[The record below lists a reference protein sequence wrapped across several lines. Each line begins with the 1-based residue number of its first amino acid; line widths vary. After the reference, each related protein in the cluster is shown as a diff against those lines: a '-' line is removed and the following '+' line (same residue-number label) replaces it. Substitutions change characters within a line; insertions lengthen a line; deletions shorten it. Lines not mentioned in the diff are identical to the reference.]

1 MMGAKAFLQLI
12 RDPATSDL
20 ASPGRLEQLPARWS
34 GVRGAA
40 LALADARGEYSWRD
54 LEHGRKQ
61 LAELL
66 LTLGVRSGDRV
77 MVVAEN
83 CATLVA
89 VLFAVTSVGAWV
101 VNVNARLSPREIDAI
116 RAHCIPRRVLYLGD
130 DSADARHH
138 AERVQATRLSLG
150 RWGTI
155 SVTALDERS
164 APEPVSGQ
172 GAKDVAALLYTTGT
186 TGEPK
191 AVMLTHANLLFIAR
205 VSGELRRLAP
215 DDRVYGLLP
224 LSHVYGLASVCLGTL
239 RAGASLHLQP
249 RFSPA
254 SMAEFLAARSI
265 TVCQGVPAMYAKLVE
280 HLKARG
286 EKLKAPALRSIY
298 AGGSPLTPALKREVE
313 TCFGLTLH
321 NGYGLTE
328 ASPTLT
334 QTRQDEPRTDCS
346 VGRVVPGVELRIVD
360 AGGRDVE
367 PGTPGELWARGPNIM
382 KGYYRDPAA
391 TAQCLRPG
399 GWLATG
405 DIGRQA
411 ADGAYFIEGRLKELI
426 IRSGFNVNPVEVE
439 SVLNSHPDVTQS
451 AVVGRKKEGDEEVVA
466 FVELT
471 AGARTTPEALLD
483 YAAGMLAPY
492 KRPCE
497 IITMGALP
505 TAANGK
511 VLKSRLAQIAR
522 GREA

>member
-1 MMGAKAFLQLI
+1 MI
-12 RDPATSDL
+12 RDPASADL
-20 ASPGRLEQLPARWS
+20 ASPGRLEQLPARWAT
-34 GVRGAA
+34 VRGSAVA
-40 LALADARGEYSWRD
+40 VADARGEWTWRE

-66 LTLGVRSGDRV
+66 LTLGVRAGDRV
-77 MVVAEN
+77 MVVGEN

-101 VNVNARLSPREIDAI
+101 VNVNARLSPREVDAV

-155 SVTALDERS
+155 AVTALDERC
-164 APEPVSGQ
+164 APEPVTGQ
-172 GAKDVAALLYTTGT
+172 ANQDVAALLYTTGT

-191 AVMLTHANLLFIAR
+191 GVMLTHANLLFIAR
-205 VSGELRRLAP
+205 LSAELRRITTE
-215 DDRVYGLLP
+215 DRVYGLLP
-224 LSHVYGLASVCLGTL
+224 ISHVYGLASVCLGTL

-249 RFSPA
+249 RFNPA
-254 SMAEFLAARSI
+254 SMLEFASSHAL
-265 TVCQGVPAMYAKLVE
+265 TVCQGVPAMYAKLLDN
-280 HLKARG
+280 LKARG
-286 EKLKAPALRSIY
+286 EKPQLPSLRFLY
-298 AGGSPLTPALKREVE
+298 AGGSPLPPALKRDVE
-313 TCFGLTLH
+313 AAFGLTLH

-334 QTRQDEPRTDCS
+334 QTRHNEPRTDTS
-346 VGRVVPGVELRIVD
+346 VGRALPGVELRIVD
-360 AGGRDVE
+360 EEGRDVE

-382 KGYYRDPAA
+382 KGYYRDAKA
-391 TAQCLRPG
+391 TAETLRPG

-405 DIGRQA
+405 DIARQGP
-411 ADGAYFIEGRLKELI
+411 DGAYFIEGRLKELI

-439 SVLNSHPDVTQS
+439 TVLNSHPDVTQS
-451 AVVGRKKEGDEEVVA
+451 AVVGRKKDGDEEVVA
-466 FVELT
+466 FVELV
-471 AGARTTPEALLD
+471 AGARTTPEALLS
-483 YAAGMLAPY
+483 YAAGQLAPY

-511 VLKSRLAQIAR
+511 VLKNRLRQIAR

>member
-1 MMGAKAFLQLI
+1 MI
-12 RDPATSDL
+12 RDPASTDL
-20 ASPGRLEQLPARWS
+20 ASPGRLEQLPARWATL
-34 GVRGAA
+34 RGSAVA
-40 LALADARGEYSWRD
+40 VADARGEWTWRE

-66 LTLGVRSGDRV
+66 LTLGVRAGDRV
-77 MVVAEN
+77 MVVGEN

-101 VNVNARLSPREIDAI
+101 VNVNARLSPREVDAV
-116 RAHCIPRRVLYLGD
+116 RSHCMPRRVLYLGD

-155 SVTALDERS
+155 AVTALDERC
-164 APEPVSGQ
+164 APEPVTGQ
-172 GAKDVAALLYTTGT
+172 ANQDVAALLYTTGT

-191 AVMLTHANLLFIAR
+191 GVMLTHANLLFIAR
-205 VSGELRRLAP
+205 LSAELRRITTE
-215 DDRVYGLLP
+215 DRVYGLLP
-224 LSHVYGLASVCLGTL
+224 ISHVYGLASVCLGTL
-239 RAGASLHLQP
+239 RAGASLHLQS
-249 RFSPA
+249 RFNPA
-254 SMAEFLAARSI
+254 SMLEFASSHAL
-265 TVCQGVPAMYAKLVE
+265 TVFQGVPAMYAKLLDN
-280 HLKARG
+280 LKARG
-286 EKLKAPALRSIY
+286 EKPQLPSLRFLY
-298 AGGSPLTPALKREVE
+298 AGCSPLPPALKRDVE
-313 TCFGLTLH
+313 AAFGLTLH

-334 QTRQDEPRTDCS
+334 QTRHNEPRTDTS
-346 VGRVVPGVELRIVD
+346 VGRALPGVELRIVD
-360 AGGRDVE
+360 EEGRDVE

-382 KGYYRDPAA
+382 KGYYRDAKA
-391 TAQCLRPG
+391 TAETLRPG

-405 DIGRQA
+405 DIARQGP
-411 ADGAYFIEGRLKELI
+411 DGAYFIEGRLKELI

-439 SVLNSHPDVTQS
+439 TVLNSHPDVTQS

-466 FVELT
+466 FVELV
-471 AGARTTPEALLD
+471 AGARTTPEALLS
-483 YAAGMLAPY
+483 YAAGQLAPY

-511 VLKSRLAQIAR
+511 VLKNRLQQIAR

>member
-1 MMGAKAFLQLI
+1 MMGATAFLRMI
-12 RDPATSDL
+12 RDPATTDL
-20 ASPGRLEQLPARWS
+20 ASPGRLEQIPARWAS
-34 GVRGAA
+34 VRGSA
-40 LALADARGEYSWRD
+40 LALSDSRSEWTWRE

-66 LTLGVRSGDRV
+66 LTLGVRAGDRV

-89 VLFAVTSVGAWV
+89 VLFAISSVGAWV

-116 RAHCIPRRVLYLGD
+116 RAHCTPRRVLYLGD

-155 SVTALDERS
+155 AVTALDERS
-164 APEPVSGQ
+164 VAEPGTGQ

-191 AVMLTHANLLFIAR
+191 AVMLTHANLLFVAR
-205 VSGELRRLAP
+205 VSGELRKIGHE
-215 DDRVYGLLP
+215 DRVYGLLP
-224 LSHVYGLASVCLGTL
+224 ISHVYGLASVCLGSL

-249 RFSPA
+249 RFNPA
-254 SMAEFLAARSI
+254 SMAEFLVAHAI
-265 TVCQGVPAMYAKLVE
+265 TICQGVPAMYAKLLE

-286 EKLKAPALRSIY
+286 ETLRAPSLRFLY
-298 AGGSPLTPALKREVE
+298 AGGSPLAAALKRDVE
-313 TCFGLTLH
+313 SAFGLRLH

-328 ASPTLT
+328 AAPSLT
-334 QTRQDEPRTDCS
+334 QTRVDEPRTDVS
-346 VGRVVPGVELRIVD
+346 VGPAIPGVELRIVD
-360 AGGRDVE
+360 EQGHDVE
-367 PGTPGELWARGPNIM
+367 PGTHGELWARGPNIM
-382 KGYYRDPAA
+382 KGYYRDAAA
-391 TAQCLRPG
+391 TQATMRPG

-405 DIGRQA
+405 DIARQG

-439 SVLNSHPDVTQS
+439 AVLNSHPDVTQS
-451 AVVGRKKEGDEEVVA
+451 AVVGRKKDGDEEVVA
-466 FVELT
+466 FVELA
-471 AGARTTPEALLD
+471 AGARTTPEALLG

-492 KRPCE
+492 KRPSE

-511 VLKSRLAQIAR
+511 ILKNRLAQIAR
-522 GREA
+522 GRDA

>member
-1 MMGAKAFLQLI
+1 MMGDSPLLRMI
-12 RDPATSDL
+12 RDPATTDL
-20 ASPGRLEQLPARWS
+20 ASPGRLEQIPARWAS
-34 GVRGAA
+34 LRGSA
-40 LALADARGEYSWRD
+40 LAIADPRSEWTWRE

-66 LTLGVRSGDRV
+66 LTLGVRAGDRV

-89 VLFAVTSVGAWV
+89 VLFAISSVGAWV

-116 RAHCIPRRVLYLGD
+116 RTHCMPRRVLYLGD

-155 SVTALDERS
+155 AVTALDERS
-164 APEPVSGQ
+164 QPEPVAGQ
-172 GAKDVAALLYTTGT
+172 GARDVAALLYTTGT
-186 TGEPK
+186 MGEPK

-205 VSGELRRLAP
+205 VGGELRHLGH

-224 LSHVYGLASVCLGTL
+224 ISHVYGLTSVLLGSL
-239 RAGASLHLQP
+239 RAGASVHLQP
-249 RFSPA
+249 RFNPA
-254 SMAEFLAARSI
+254 SMAEFLASHSI
-265 TVCQGVPAMYAKLVE
+265 TVCQGVPAMYAKLLE

-286 EKLKAPALRSIY
+286 EAVRAPTLRFIY
-298 AGGSPLTPALKREVE
+298 AGGSPLTAALKREVE
-313 TCFGLTLH
+313 SAFGLTLH

-334 QTRQDEPRTDCS
+334 QTRHEEPRTDVS
-346 VGRVVPGVELRIVD
+346 VGRAIPGVELRIVG
-360 AGGRDVE
+360 AEGRDVE
-367 PGTPGELWARGPNIM
+367 PGKEGELWARGPNIM
-382 KGYYRDPAA
+382 KGYYRDAAA
-391 TAQCLRPG
+391 TEETMRPG

-405 DIGRQA
+405 DIARQA
-411 ADGAYFIEGRLKELI
+411 PDGAYFIEGRLKELI

-439 SVLNSHPDVTQS
+439 AVLNSHPDVTQS
-451 AVVGRKKEGDEEVVA
+451 AVVGRKKDGDEEVVA
-466 FVELT
+466 FVELA
-471 AGARTTPEALLD
+471 AGARTTPEALLG

-492 KRPCE
+492 KRPAE
-497 IITMGALP
+497 IITIGALP

-511 VLKSRLAQIAR
+511 VLKSRLAHIAR
-522 GREA
+522 GRDA